1 MKQSRCIK
9 TSKREGQKTLAAAN
23 KLGIINRRLEIQRD
37 ERFLYIPIE
46 KQPTKEQL
54 KTLTDQVR
62 DVSVSIYSFP
72 TRKEPATSITQLL
85 QTKLPAH
92 LLANLP
98 RAVDFIGDIAV
109 VEMPSELEAYQS
121 IVGEAILKGNRKVR
135 TVLAKKG
142 PISGAYRLREFAVL
156 AGEPK
161 TETIHKENC
170 CQFHVDVAK
179 AYFSPRLSFEHRRVA
194 SLVKDGETVV
204 DLFAGVGPFSVMIA
218 KNRQNVTVYAIDVN
232 PDAVE
237 YLRKNVRVN
246 RVIGKVNPILG
257 DARQIVQSKLLGV
270 ADRVIMNLPEKAT
283 EFVDVACEAIK
294 PSGGIIHFYSFIRK
308 PDSIENLKTR
318 LALAIQE
325 SGRNV
330 EKNLFSRFVRE
341 TAPYEWQAVLDIRIS

>member
-9 TSKREGQKTLAAAN
+9 TFKREGQKTLAMAN
-23 KLGIINRRLEIQRD
+23 KLGIINRKLEIQRD
-37 ERFLYIPIE
+37 EKFLYIPVA
-46 KQPTKEQL
+46 KQPTREQL
-54 KTLTDQVR
+54 KILTDQVR
-62 DVSVSIYSFP
+62 DCTVSMHSFP
-72 TRKEPATSITQLL
+72 TRKIPITSITQLL
-85 QTKLPAH
+85 QNKLPPH

-109 VEMPSELEAYQS
+109 VEMPPELEAYKS
-121 IVGEAILKGNRKVR
+121 IVGEAILRGNRKVQ

-142 PISGAYRLREFAVL
+142 PISGTYRLRGFAVL

-161 TETIHKENC
+161 TETIHKENDF
-170 CQFHVDVAK
+170 QFHVDVAK

-204 DLFAGVGPFSVMIA
+204 DLFAGVGPFSVQIA
-218 KNRQNVTVYAIDVN
+218 KNRQNVAVYAIDVN

-246 RVIGKVNPILG
+246 RVIGKVHPILG

-294 PSGGIIHFYSFIRK
+294 PSGGTIHFYSFIRK

-318 LALAIQE
+318 LAVAIQE

>member
-9 TSKREGQKTLAAAN
+9 TLKREGQKTLAAAN
-23 KLGIINRRLEIQRD
+23 KLDIINRRLEIQRD
-37 ERFLYIPIE
+37 EEFLYIPIA
-46 KQPTKEQL
+46 KQPTTEQL
-54 KTLTDQVR
+54 KTLTDKVR
-62 DVSVSIYSFP
+62 NASVSVHSFP
-72 TRKEPATSITQLL
+72 ARKSSIISITQLL
-85 QTKLPAH
+85 QNELPPS

-109 VEMPSELEAYQS
+109 VEMPPELEAYQS
-121 IVGEAILKGNRKVR
+121 IVGEAILKGNRKVQ
-135 TVLAKKG
+135 TVLAKEG
-142 PISGAYRLREFAVL
+142 PISGTYRLRGFAVL
-156 AGEPK
+156 AGEPR
-161 TETIHKENC
+161 TETIHKEND

-194 SLVKDGETVV
+194 SLVKDGENVV
-204 DLFAGVGPFSVMIA
+204 DLFAGVGPFSVQIA

-232 PDAVE
+232 PDAVK

-246 RVIGKVNPILG
+246 RVIGKVHPILG
-257 DARQIVQSKLLGV
+257 DARQIVQSRLLGV
-270 ADRVIMNLPEKAT
+270 ADRVIMNLPEKAI

-294 PSGGIIHFYSFIRK
+294 PSGGTIHFYSFIRK
-308 PDSIENLKTR
+308 PDSVENLKTR